1 MKMGTYTFHW
11 NTQQGHRFKRFSSFF
26 KMERHLLEALLILA
40 TALQSYTSWN
50 IGSARPRPE
59 LKLKTFL
66 GDEHV
71 DADQSSTVTSLS
83 NTFSQ
88 HTTLCSLRLTQVPQ
102 PRIRMTKGK
111 MLHMYAVAASIA
123 FLLYMVILFSSNNN
137 SLILLFTNG
146 NPWLYHCSSFEICNC
161 NHYSLRKGF

>member
-26 KMERHLLEALLILA
+26 RWKDIYWRLFLYWQQLYRVIPHETSVRLVPGQSWSWRHFWEMNMLMLTRAA
-40 TALQSYTSWN
+40 
-50 IGSARPRPE
+50 
-59 LKLKTFL
+59 
-66 GDEHV
+66 
-71 DADQSSTVTSLS
+71 VTSLS

-146 NPWLYHCSSFEICNC
+146 NPWLYHRSSFEICNC

>member
-1 MKMGTYTFHW
+1 MKMVTYTFHW
-11 NTQQGHRFKRFSSFF
+11 NTQQGHRFKRFSSFSRWKGIYWRLF
-26 KMERHLLEALLILA
+26 LYWQQLYRVIPHETSVRLVPGQSWSWRHFWEMNMLMLTRAA
-40 TALQSYTSWN
+40 
-50 IGSARPRPE
+50 
-59 LKLKTFL
+59 
-66 GDEHV
+66 
-71 DADQSSTVTSLS
+71 VTSLS

-146 NPWLYHCSSFEICNC
+146 NPWLYHRSSFEICNC